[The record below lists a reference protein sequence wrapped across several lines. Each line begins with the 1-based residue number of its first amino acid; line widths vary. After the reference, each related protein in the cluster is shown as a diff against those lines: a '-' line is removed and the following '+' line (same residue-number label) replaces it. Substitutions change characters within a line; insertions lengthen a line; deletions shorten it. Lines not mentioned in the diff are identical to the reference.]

1 MEDLHC
7 CPKRQWRNSQ
17 LDFPPQLPFIGMAVP
32 GSAGSRKWLQ
42 CCCWLS
48 ACVVYTACSALFEF
62 FSRIFISQY
71 RFTFP
76 AFIVLCQALL
86 TIVILQLL
94 KRARLLKIEPYLL
107 KRGEIFLLPSICF
120 SFHSILI
127 MWAVTASYS
136 TVFMFIRQFTP
147 MASLALMQTFNLKKR
162 ASSSIGHLVLMVTLC
177 SVLAGARRFNDEAI
191 VYIYGLLNL
200 MLESMYLI
208 LLQKICEDQNT
219 SVMDVHYTCT
229 INSCPLLFVYCL
241 LHPGTQQI
249 YMSGSWTSLI
259 FLGFFSLVLILGCLL
274 KLLICLCTLLSSAL
288 MVSMMEVGKTDALT
302 LRSII
307 ANKWTFSSPQLTSL
321 LISASGIGIF
331 LYKVSRETNISTR
344 KEALGIQR

>member
-1 MEDLHC
+1 
-7 CPKRQWRNSQ
+7 
-17 LDFPPQLPFIGMAVP
+17 MAVP
-32 GSAGSRKWLQ
+32 GPEGLRKWLQ
-42 CCCWLS
+42 CGCWLS
-48 ACVVYTACSALFEF
+48 ACVLYTACSAFFEF
-62 FSRIFISQY
+62 FSRIFINQY

-94 KRARLLKIEPYLL
+94 KRVRLLKIEPYLL
-107 KRGEIFLLPSICF
+107 ERGEIFLLPSICF

-147 MASLALMQTFNLKKR
+147 MASLALMQAFKLKKR

-177 SVLAGARRFNDEAI
+177 SVLAGVRSFNDEVI

-208 LLQKICEDQNT
+208 LLQKICEDQKT

-241 LHPGTQQI
+241 LHPETQRI
-249 YMSGSWTSLI
+249 YVSGSWTSLI

-274 KLLICLCTLLSSAL
+274 KFLICLCTLLSSAL
-288 MVSMMEVGKTDALT
+288 MAFT
-302 LRSII
+302 
-307 ANKWTFSSPQLTSL
+307 ANQ
-321 LISASGIGIF
+321 
-331 LYKVSRETNISTR
+331 ETQQN
-344 KEALGIQR
+344 Q